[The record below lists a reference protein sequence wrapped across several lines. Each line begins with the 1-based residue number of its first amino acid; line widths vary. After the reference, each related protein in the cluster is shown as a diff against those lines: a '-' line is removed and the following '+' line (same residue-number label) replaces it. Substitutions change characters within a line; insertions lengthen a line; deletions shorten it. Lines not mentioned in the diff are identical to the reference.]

1 MRVLRSLDELPR
13 PLPFLVLT
21 IGNFDGVHR
30 GHQRILARVVRQ
42 ARARRGTAVALTFD
56 PHPARVLGRP
66 VPPLLTTLA
75 QKLTLLEAAGLDFAL
90 VLPFTRVLS
99 RLSPRQFVEEI
110 VGRRLGT
117 RALYVGSNFR
127 FGHRA
132 AGDVRALRA
141 LARELGFAMEVV
153 PRVKVG
159 GQTASSTL
167 IRRLL
172 AAGRVRP
179 AARLLGRPFALTG
192 DIRPGQGRG
201 APLGFPTL
209 NLVPEQE
216 CLPARGVYV
225 TQTLVAG
232 KAFPSATNVG
242 VRPTFAPKAP
252 ARGWPASG
260 GHPPRADGGQGL
272 VVESHLLGF
281 ERTLKQGR
289 LEVRFHE
296 RLRPEKKF
304 SSPTALRAQIR
315 RDVERA
321 RRAFARR
328 RLAPGAAV
336 GVAAP
341 PAR

>member
-30 GHQRILARVVRQ
+30 GHQRILARVVKA

-90 VLPFTRVLS
+90 VLPFTRALS
-99 RLSPRQFVEEI
+99 RLSPRHFVEEI
-110 VGRRLGT
+110 VCRRLGT

-132 AGDVRALRA
+132 AGDARALRA

-179 AARLLGRPFALTG
+179 AARLLGRPFALNG

-225 TQTLVAG
+225 TQTRVAG
-232 KAFPSATNVG
+232 KAFSSATNVG
-242 VRPTFAPKAP
+242 VRPTF
-252 ARGWPASG
+252 
-260 GHPPRADGGQGL
+260 GGQRL
-272 VVESHLLGF
+272 IVESNLLGF
-281 ERTLKQGR
+281 ARTLKHGR
-289 LEVRFHE
+289 LEVRFHQ

-304 SSPTALRAQIR
+304 SSPAALRAQIR

-321 RRAFARR
+321 RRFFARR
-328 RLAPGAAV
+328 
-336 GVAAP
+336 P
-341 PAR
+341 PARV

>member
-30 GHQRILARVVRQ
+30 GHQRILARVVKA

-75 QKLTLLEAAGLDFAL
+75 QKLALLEAAGLDFAL
-90 VLPFTRVLS
+90 VLPFTRALS
-99 RLSPRQFVEEI
+99 RLSPRHFVEEI
-110 VGRRLGT
+110 VCRRLGT

-132 AGDVRALRA
+132 AGDARALRA

-167 IRRLL
+167 IRRLI

-225 TQTLVAG
+225 TETLVAG

-242 VRPTFAPKAP
+242 VRPTF
-252 ARGWPASG
+252 
-260 GHPPRADGGQGL
+260 GGQGL

-281 ERTLKQGR
+281 DRTLRQGR
-289 LEVRFHE
+289 LEVRFHQ
-296 RLRPEKKF
+296 RLRAEKKF
-304 SSPTALRAQIR
+304 SSPAALRAQIG

-321 RRAFARR
+321 RRFFARR
-328 RLAPGAAV
+328 
-336 GVAAP
+336 P
-341 PAR
+341 PPRV

>member
-30 GHQRILARVVRQ
+30 GHRRILARVVKA
-42 ARARRGTAVALTFD
+42 ARSRRGTAAALTFH
-56 PHPARVLGRP
+56 PHPAKILGRP
-66 VPPLLTTLA
+66 APPLLTTLE
-75 QKLTLLEAAGLDFAL
+75 QKLTLLEAAGLDLVL
-90 VLPFTRVLS
+90 VLPFTRALS
-99 RLSPRQFVEEI
+99 RLSPRQFVARI
-110 VGRRLGT
+110 ISRRLGA
-117 RALYVGSNFR
+117 RRLHVGPNFR

-132 AGDVRALRA
+132 AGDVRVLRR
-141 LARELGFAMEVV
+141 LARQLGFALEVV
-153 PRVKVG
+153 PRVRVSE
-159 GQTASSTL
+159 QTASSTL

-172 AAGRVRP
+172 AAGRVRA
-179 AARLLGRPFALTG
+179 AARLLGQPYALTG

-209 NLVPEQE
+209 NLAPEQE

-260 GHPPRADGGQGL
+260 GHPPRAHGGQGL

-281 ERTLKQGR
+281 ARTLRRGR
-289 LEVRFHE
+289 LEGRFHE
-296 RLRPEKKF
+296 RLRAEKKF
-304 SSPTALRAQIR
+304 SSATALRAQIR

-321 RRAFARR
+321 RRFFARR
-328 RLAPGAAV
+328 
-336 GVAAP
+336 P
-341 PAR
+341 PARV

>member
-30 GHQRILARVVRQ
+30 GHRRILARVVRQ

-75 QKLTLLEAAGLDFAL
+75 QKLALLEAAGLDFAL
-90 VLPFTRVLS
+90 VLPFTRALS

-110 VGRRLGT
+110 VCRRLGT

-172 AAGRVRP
+172 AAGRVRA
-179 AARLLGRPFALTG
+179 AARLLGQPYALTG
-192 DIRPGQGRG
+192 RIRPGQGRG
-201 APLGFPTL
+201 GPLGFPTL
-209 NLVPEQE
+209 NLSPEQE
-216 CLPARGVYV
+216 CLPARGVYL
-225 TQTLVAG
+225 TETLVG
-232 KAFPSATNVG
+232 GRLFPSATNVG
-242 VRPTFAPKAP
+242 VRPTFGG
-252 ARGWPASG
+252 AR
-260 GHPPRADGGQGL
+260 L

-281 ERTLKQGR
+281 ARRLRRGR

-296 RLRPEKKF
+296 RLRAEKKF
-304 SSPTALRAQIR
+304 ASPAALRAQIA
-315 RDVERA
+315 RDIRRA
-321 RRAFARR
+321 RRFFLRLRR
-328 RLAPGAAV
+328 SVRV
-336 GVAAP
+336 
-341 PAR
+341 